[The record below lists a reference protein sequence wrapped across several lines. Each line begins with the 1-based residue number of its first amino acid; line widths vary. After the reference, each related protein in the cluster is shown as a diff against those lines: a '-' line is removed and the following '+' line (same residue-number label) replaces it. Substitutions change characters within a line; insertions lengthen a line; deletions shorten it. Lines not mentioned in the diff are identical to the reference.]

1 MDAFLFLQNASWGII
16 GSGIS
21 LSLSASFSP
30 HKLQIKV
37 PQTVLPPPGET
48 VDQGGDLVG
57 GPRRLRHLLFNQAEG
72 RALVRYFNG
81 EPLVQYVPGNIISN
95 NMCGRCEF
103 DERLLAKAGNLSRVM
118 EFVPSDG
125 ICSK

>member
-1 MDAFLFLQNASWGII
+1 MPFCFCKMHLGESQVVAFLPLCLIF
-16 GSGIS
+16 
-21 LSLSASFSP
+21 P

-57 GPRRLRHLLFNQAEG
+57 GARRLRHLLFNQAEG

-81 EPLVQYVPGNIISN
+81 EPLVQYVPGNIICN

-103 DERLLAKAGNLSRVM
+103 DERLLAKAGIR
-118 EFVPSDG
+118 P
-125 ICSK
+125 K

>member
-1 MDAFLFLQNASWGII
+1 MDAFLLLQNASWGII

-21 LSLSASFSP
+21 LSLPHFSP
-30 HKLQIKV
+30 HKLPLKV

-72 RALVRYFNG
+72 RSLVRYINA
-81 EPLVQYVPGNIISN
+81 EPLVQFV
-95 NMCGRCEF
+95 
-103 DERLLAKAGNLSRVM
+103 LGNL
-118 EFVPSDG
+118 
-125 ICSK
+125 

>member
-1 MDAFLFLQNASWGII
+1 MDAFLLLQNASWGII

-21 LSLSASFSP
+21 LSLP
-30 HKLQIKV
+30 HFPPTNSLLHKV

-72 RALVRYFNG
+72 RSLVRYFNG
-81 EPLVQYVPGNIISN
+81 EPVVQCVLGD
-95 NMCGRCEF
+95 F
-103 DERLLAKAGNLSRVM
+103 
-118 EFVPSDG
+118 
-125 ICSK
+125 